1 MSFRPAN
8 VVNKK
13 DRLFVKLLKKATSK
27 AQNVRDRQIKL
38 LDIVSIEILRFS
50 GHYFPPACHD
60 FPPSLLLVVKRML
73 RFILLLISSLR
84 LNSIIILMNSMNAT
98 HNETKRIHTCLK
110 SSRKGVPG
118 QLGKLHGSWLG
129 GMRRLPIMTP
139 YLIAVVPVR
148 LTMMKKQKMGK

>member
-27 AQNVRDRQIKL
+27 AQNVRDRQINL

-50 GHYFPPACHD
+50 GHDFPPACHD

-73 RFILLLISSLR
+73 RFILLLIPSLR
-84 LNSIIILMNSMNAT
+84 LNSIIIILVNSMNV
-98 HNETKRIHTCLK
+98 KRVHTCVK
-110 SSRKGVPG
+110 SSRKESPDYFV
-118 QLGKLHGSWLG
+118 
-129 GMRRLPIMTP
+129 MTW
-139 YLIAVVPVR
+139 VVDDG
-148 LTMMKKQKMGK
+148 LEG